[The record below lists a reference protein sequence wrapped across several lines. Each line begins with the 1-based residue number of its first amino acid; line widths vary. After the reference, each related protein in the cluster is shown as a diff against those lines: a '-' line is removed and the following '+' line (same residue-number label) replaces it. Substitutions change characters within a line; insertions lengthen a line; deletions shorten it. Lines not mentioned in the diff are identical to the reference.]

1 MAVAEASPDGRR
13 LLDLGL
19 VDVTRTPGPL
29 CWLAAIGFSGVLLI
43 AAVLSAHASGF
54 LVAALLATISG
65 LFLLR
70 PLAAIVLVIVVH
82 QSVDLWANGQLE
94 SIGGLQFNL
103 TTGLTLL
110 VVLVG
115 GAYVAERWDAA
126 RRAPSVIAFLAFA
139 AIATVSLVH
148 APALTEA
155 IPEVLRIA
163 RIGVLY
169 TLVFV
174 LARSRR
180 DIEVILMAQF
190 ASILPVIGVA
200 IYQTFTGSDYHAP
213 GLGQF
218 QFDRATGGFDG
229 PDELGIILGVMLCAA
244 IPLLFGGRIRWW
256 PALLV
261 WTALAMT
268 ALVGSYTR
276 TGWIS
281 LIAGLLV
288 IGVVRYRSLLV
299 IVPVALAIVVVAV
312 PSTVQRFN
320 DLTNGGES
328 SAEYGNTFGDR
339 LSLWHENLPKVDRSP
354 VIGNGLDS
362 IDVETGRLPHS
373 DYVRAVVETG
383 LLGFCAFA
391 ALLLSGLIGAAR
403 ALTRARNEAPPGLL
417 TSVCVAGVGI
427 SVAYMLISADSN
439 LMTKPVVAGAIWV
452 FLALAH
458 AAGGL
463 APDRVAWPVRTHHE
477 IADEIADEVAV
488 A

>member
-1 MAVAEASPDGRR
+1 VSAVDATRARR
-13 LLDLGL
+13 FLDAGL
-19 VDVTRTPGPL
+19 SDVTRTSPGPL
-29 CWLAAIGFSGVLLI
+29 CWLAAIVFAAALLL

-54 LVAALLATISG
+54 LVAALLAAISG

-70 PLAAIVLVIVVH
+70 PLAAVALVILVH

-115 GAYVAERWDAA
+115 GAYVAERWSTA
-126 RRAPSVIAFLAFA
+126 RRAPSVIAFLLFGTIA
-139 AIATVSLVH
+139 AVSLVH
-148 APALTEA
+148 APALTEG

-163 RIGVLY
+163 RIGVIY

-174 LARSRR
+174 IVRSRR
-180 DIEVILMAQF
+180 DIELILIAQF
-190 ASILPVIGVA
+190 ASIVPVIGVA
-200 IYQTFTGSDYHAP
+200 IYQTFTGSDYHTP
-213 GLGQF
+213 GIGQF

-244 IPLLFGGRIRWW
+244 IPVLFGGRVRWW
-256 PALLV
+256 PALLI
-261 WTALAMT
+261 WMSLAMT

-288 IGVVRYRSLLV
+288 IGAVRYRSLLL
-299 IVPVALAIVVVAV
+299 IVPLAVAIVVLAV
-312 PSTVQRFN
+312 PTTVQRFN

-339 LSLWHENLPKVDRSP
+339 LSLWHENLPKVNRSP
-354 VIGNGLDS
+354 VIGNGLAS
-362 IDVETGRLPHS
+362 IDAETGRLPHS

-383 LLGFCAFA
+383 LLGFCAFVT
-391 ALLLSGLIGAAR
+391 LLLSGLIGAAR
-403 ALTRARNEAPPGLL
+403 ALTRARNEAPAGLL

-439 LMTKPVVAGAIWV
+439 LMTKPVPAGAIWV

-458 AAGGL
+458 RAGEL
-463 APDRVAWPVRTHHE
+463 APDRVAWPVKNTHR
-477 IADEIADEVAV
+477 IADVAV

>member
-1 MAVAEASPDGRR
+1 VALVDAIGGGRR
-13 LLDLGL
+13 FLDAELADL
-19 VDVTRTPGPL
+19 TRTPPGPL
-29 CWLAAIGFSGVLLI
+29 CWLAAVAFSGALLL

-54 LVAALLATISG
+54 LVAALLAVMSA
-65 LFLLR
+65 LFLVR
-70 PLAAIVLVIVVH
+70 PLAAVALVIVVH
-82 QSVDLWANGQLE
+82 ESVDLWANGQLE

-115 GAYVAERWDAA
+115 GAYVAEQWSSA
-126 RRAPSVIAFLAFA
+126 RRAPSVIAFLLFGTIA
-139 AIATVSLVH
+139 AISLVH

-163 RIGVLY
+163 RIGVIY

-174 LARSRR
+174 LVRTRR
-180 DIEVILMAQF
+180 DIELILIAQF
-190 ASILPVIGVA
+190 ASIVPVIGVA
-200 IYQTFTGSDYHAP
+200 IYQTFTGSDYHTP
-213 GLGQF
+213 GIGQF

-244 IPLLFGGRIRWW
+244 IPVLFGGRVRWW
-256 PALLV
+256 PALLI

-288 IGVVRYRSLLV
+288 IGAVRYRSLLV
-299 IVPVALAIVVVAV
+299 FVPLAVAIVVLAV

-339 LSLWHENLPKVDRSP
+339 LSLWHENLPKVNQSP
-354 VIGNGLDS
+354 VIGNGLAS
-362 IDVETGRLPHS
+362 IDAETGRLPHS
-373 DYVRAVVETG
+373 DYVRAAVETG
-383 LLGFCAFA
+383 LLGFCAFVT
-391 ALLLSGLIGAAR
+391 LMLSGLIGASR
-403 ALTRARNEAPPGLL
+403 ALVRARNESPAGLL

-427 SVAYMLISADSN
+427 SVAYILISADSN

-458 AAGGL
+458 RAGEM
-463 APDRVAWPVRTHHE
+463 APDRVAWPVRNTPRTTD
-477 IADEIADEVAV
+477 ATLA
-488 A
+488 

>member
-1 MAVAEASPDGRR
+1 MALVEAHPGRR
-13 LLDLGL
+13 RFLERGL
-19 VDVTRTPGPL
+19 VDVTRPPPGPL
-29 CWLAAIGFSGVLLI
+29 CWMAAIAYSGGLLI

-54 LVAALLATISG
+54 LVTALLTAMCG

-70 PLAAIVLVIVVH
+70 PLAATLVVLVIH

-115 GAYVAERWDAA
+115 GAYVAEQWDAA

-163 RIGVLY
+163 RIGAVY
-169 TLVFV
+169 TLVFI

-180 DIEVILMAQF
+180 DIELILMAQF
-190 ASILPVIGVA
+190 ASIVPVIGVA
-200 IYQTFTGSDYHAP
+200 IYQTFTGSDYHAS

-288 IGVVRYRSLLV
+288 IGAVRYRSLLV
-299 IVPVALAIVVVAV
+299 VVPVALAIVVVAV

-320 DLTNGGES
+320 DLTNGGQS

-339 LSLWHENLPKVDRSP
+339 LSLWHENLPKVNRSP

-362 IDVETGRLPHS
+362 IDVETTRLPHS

-391 ALLLSGLIGAAR
+391 ALLLSGLIGAVR
-403 ALTRARNEAPPGLL
+403 ALTRARNETPPGLL

-427 SVAYMLISADSN
+427 SVAYLLISADSN

-458 AAGGL
+458 AAGEL
-463 APDRVAWPVRTHHE
+463 APDHVAWPVRTQRE
-477 IADEIADEVAV
+477 ITDDAAV

>member
-1 MAVAEASPDGRR
+1 MAVAEASPVGRR
-13 LLDLGL
+13 FLDLRL
-19 VDVTRTPGPL
+19 VDVTRPPPGPL
-29 CWLAAIGFSGVLLI
+29 CWLAAIGFSGGLLI

-54 LVAALLATISG
+54 LVAALLAAMSG

-70 PLAAIVLVIVVH
+70 PLAATVLVIVIH

-115 GAYVAERWDAA
+115 GAYVAERWDTA
-126 RRAPSVIAFLAFA
+126 RRAPSVLAFLVFA

-148 APALTEA
+148 APALTQG
-155 IPEVLRIA
+155 IPEVLRIV
-163 RIGVLY
+163 RIGVVY

-174 LARSRR
+174 LVRSRR
-180 DIEVILMAQF
+180 DIEMILMAQF
-190 ASILPVIGVA
+190 ASIVPVIAVA
-200 IYQTFTGSDYHAP
+200 IYQTFTGSDYHAS

-244 IPLLFGGRIRWW
+244 IPLLFGGRVRWW

-261 WTALAMT
+261 WMAVAMT

-299 IVPVALAIVVVAV
+299 IVPVTLAIVVVAV

-328 SAEYGNTFGDR
+328 SAEYGNTLGDR
-339 LSLWHENLPKVDRSP
+339 LSLWHENLPKVNRSP
-354 VIGNGLDS
+354 VIGERARFDQRRDRS
-362 IDVETGRLPHS
+362 ASAQRLRS
-373 DYVRAVVETG
+373 SCRRD
-383 LLGFCAFA
+383 
-391 ALLLSGLIGAAR
+391 GAAR
-403 ALTRARNEAPPGLL
+403 LL
-417 TSVCVAGVGI
+417 CVRRSAVVRSDRRGSRIGPSAERSAI
-427 SVAYMLISADSN
+427 RSADIRVRCRRGH
-439 LMTKPVVAGAIWV
+439 LGCV
-452 FLALAH
+452 H
-458 AAGGL
+458 ADLGGL
-463 APDRVAWPVRTHHE
+463 EPDDETRCCRRDLGVRRACPRRRRPGARPCCLAGEDAARDRRRGRRRMTR
-477 IADEIADEVAV
+477 
-488 A
+488 